1 MRITDY
7 FVSVELQNNLEKMF
21 AIWSTSSENSIHKM
35 LQIESSMSVYHTL
48 CFLSAAAMVIAFVN
62 SKIGKM
68 QTTIAITAGSMILSL
83 LILIAG
89 QNDWFHLTEIA
100 TETVTSINFEDFLLK
115 GILGFLL
122 FAGGLGIKLPN
133 LKDQKWEITVLALGA
148 TLFSTFF
155 IGFVL
160 YGFCQVI
167 GIQFDL
173 VYCLLFGALISPTDP
188 IAVLAIVKKL
198 NAPKRISTQIEG
210 ESLFNDGFGLVIFVT
225 LFTIAFGTE
234 APTVGSVTLLFV
246 QEAIGGIVYGFVLGL
261 IFHYLI
267 SATDD
272 HSMEL
277 LLTIGVP
284 TAGYAFAEYLHVS
297 GPLAM
302 VVSGIMIG
310 NWTRFIGFSK
320 ESEDHLDHFWEL
332 VDEFLNGV
340 LFLLIGMS
348 MLLFEFHKEDWI
360 MMAISVPLVLAA
372 RYLSVFISYI
382 GFKRYR
388 KYNPWSI
395 KILTWGGLRGGLA
408 LAMAL
413 SIPSGILVIPEKL
426 IDVKEIIMVM
436 TYSVVVFSIL
446 IQGSTITPMIEKAK
460 QAEKE
465 MEAEGSVEPQEAK
478 ASQE

>member
-1 MRITDY
+1 
-7 FVSVELQNNLEKMF
+7 
-21 AIWSTSSENSIHKM
+21 
-35 LQIESSMSVYHTL
+35 MSVYYTL
-48 CFLSAAAMVIAFVN
+48 CFLSAAAMLIAFFN

-68 QTTIAITAGSMILSL
+68 QTTIAITAGSMLLSL
-83 LILIAG
+83 LILVAG
-89 QNDWFHLTEIA
+89 QNNWFNLTQIA
-100 TETVTSINFEDFLLK
+100 RQTMTSINFEDFLLK

-133 LKDQKWEITVLALGA
+133 LKDQKWEIAVLALGA

-155 IGFVL
+155 IGFGL
-160 YGFCQVI
+160 YWLCHLV
-167 GIQFDL
+167 GINLQL
-173 VYCLLFGALISPTDP
+173 VYCMLFGALISPTDP

-225 LFTIAFGTE
+225 IFTIAFGSQ
-234 APTVGSVTLLFV
+234 APTIGSVAGLFIH
-246 QEAIGGIVYGFVLGL
+246 EAIGGIIYGFVLGL

-267 SATDD
+267 SATND

-284 TAGYAFAEYLHVS
+284 TAGFVFADIIHVS

-320 ESEDHLDHFWEL
+320 ESEEHLDHFWEL

-348 MLLFEFHKEDWI
+348 MLLFKFHEEDWI
-360 MMAISVPLVLAA
+360 VMAIAIPLVLLG
-372 RYLSVFISYI
+372 RYTSVAVPYI

-388 KYNPWSI
+388 TYNPWSI
-395 KILTWGGLRGGLA
+395 RILTWGGLRGGLA

-413 SIPSGILVIPEKL
+413 SIPSGIMVIPDKL
-426 IDVKEIIMVM
+426 IDVKELILVM
-436 TYSVVVFSIL
+436 TYAVVVFSIL

-460 QAEKE
+460 MEEKN
-465 MEAEGSVEPQEAK
+465 M
-478 ASQE
+478 ASNTEEETPENAR

>member
-1 MRITDY
+1 
-7 FVSVELQNNLEKMF
+7 
-21 AIWSTSSENSIHKM
+21 
-35 LQIESSMSVYHTL
+35 MSVYYTL
-48 CFLSAAAMVIAFVN
+48 CFLSAAAMLIAFFN

-68 QTTIAITAGSMILSL
+68 QTTIAITAGSMLLSL
-83 LILIAG
+83 LILVAG
-89 QNDWFHLTEIA
+89 QNDWFQLTKIA
-100 TETVTSINFEDFLLK
+100 RTTMTSINFEDFLLK

-133 LKDQKWEITVLALGA
+133 LKDQKWEIAVLALGS

-155 IGFVL
+155 IGYGL
-160 YGFCQVI
+160 YGACHLI
-167 GIQFDL
+167 GIDL
-173 VYCLLFGALISPTDP
+173 KLIYCLLFGALISPTDP

-225 LFTIAFGTE
+225 IFTIAFGQQ
-234 APTVGSVTLLFV
+234 APTIGSVAELFV
-246 QEAIGGIVYGFVLGL
+246 HEALGGILYGLVLGL

-267 SATDD
+267 CATDD

-284 TAGYAFAEYLHVS
+284 TAGFVFADIIHVS

-302 VVSGIMIG
+302 VVAGIMIG

-320 ESEDHLDHFWEL
+320 ESEEHLDHFWEL

-348 MLLFEFHKEDWI
+348 MLLFKFHEEDWI
-360 MMAISVPLVLAA
+360 VMAIAVPLVLLG
-372 RYLSVFISYI
+372 RYVSVAVPYI

-388 KYNPWSI
+388 TYNPWSI
-395 KILTWGGLRGGLA
+395 RILTWGGLRGGLA

-413 SIPSGILVIPEKL
+413 SIPSGIMVIPDKL
-426 IDVKEIIMVM
+426 IDVKELVLVM
-436 TYSVVVFSIL
+436 TYAVVVFSIL
-446 IQGSTITPMIEKAK
+446 FQGSTITPMIEKAK
-460 QAEKE
+460 IAEKK
-465 MEAEGSVEPQEAK
+465 MEEQQESTTNEFAK
-478 ASQE
+478 DEQN

>member
-1 MRITDY
+1 
-7 FVSVELQNNLEKMF
+7 
-21 AIWSTSSENSIHKM
+21 
-35 LQIESSMSVYHTL
+35 MSVYHTL

-160 YGFCQVI
+160 YGFCQAI

-234 APTVGSVTLLFV
+234 APTVGSVTMLFI

-460 QAEKE
+460 QAEND
-465 MEAEGSVEPQEAK
+465 MEAEVSSEPQEAK

>member
-1 MRITDY
+1 
-7 FVSVELQNNLEKMF
+7 
-21 AIWSTSSENSIHKM
+21 
-35 LQIESSMSVYHTL
+35 MSVYYTL
-48 CFLSAAAMVIAFVN
+48 CFLSAAAMIIAFIN

-68 QTTIAITAGSMILSL
+68 QTTIAITAGSMVLSL

-100 TETVTSINFEDFLLK
+100 SKTMSSINFEDFLLK

-155 IGFVL
+155 IGFAL
-160 YGFCQVI
+160 YGFCQLLNI
-167 GIQFDL
+167 PFNL

-198 NAPKRISTQIEG
+198 DAPKRISTQIEG

-225 LFTIAFGTE
+225 LFTIAFGSE
-234 APTVGSVTLLFV
+234 APTVGSVTLLFI
-246 QEAIGGIVYGFVLGL
+246 QEAIGGIVYGFALGL
-261 IFHYLI
+261 LFHYLI

-277 LLTIGVP
+277 LLTIGIP
-284 TAGYAFAEYLHVS
+284 TAGYAFAEVIHVS

-348 MLLFEFHKEDWI
+348 MLLFEFHQEDWI
-360 MMAISVPLVLAA
+360 LMAFAVPLVLAS
-372 RYLSVFISYI
+372 RYLSVFFSYI

-388 KYNPWSI
+388 QYNPWSVR
-395 KILTWGGLRGGLA
+395 ILTWGGLRGGLA

-413 SIPSGILVIPEKL
+413 SIPSGIWVVQDKL
-426 IDVKEIIMVM
+426 IDVKEIVLVM
-436 TYSVVVFSIL
+436 TYAVVVFSIL
-446 IQGSTITPMIEKAK
+446 VQGSTITPMIEKAK
-460 QAEKE
+460 QAEREMNRDKKE
-465 MEAEGSVEPQEAK
+465 KEKEQLKEQSN
-478 ASQE
+478 

>member
-1 MRITDY
+1 
-7 FVSVELQNNLEKMF
+7 
-21 AIWSTSSENSIHKM
+21 
-35 LQIESSMSVYHTL
+35 MSVYYTL
-48 CFLSAAAMVIAFVN
+48 CFLSAAAMMIAFIN

-68 QTTIAITAGSMILSL
+68 QTTIAITAGSMVLSL
-83 LILIAG
+83 LILVAG

-100 TETVTSINFEDFLLK
+100 SKTMSSINFEDFLLK

-155 IGFVL
+155 IGFAL
-160 YGFCQVI
+160 YGFCQLI
-167 GIQFDL
+167 GIQFNL

-198 NAPKRISTQIEG
+198 DAPKRISTQIEG

-225 LFTIAFGTE
+225 LYTIAFGSE
-234 APTVGSVTLLFV
+234 APTVGSVSMLFV
-246 QEAIGGIVYGFVLGL
+246 QEAIGGIAYGFALGL
-261 IFHYLI
+261 LFHYLI

-277 LLTIGVP
+277 LLTIGIP
-284 TAGYAFAEYLHVS
+284 TAGYAFAEVLHVS

-360 MMAISVPLVLAA
+360 LMAFSVPLVLSA
-372 RYLSVFISYI
+372 RYISVFLSYI

-388 KYNPWSI
+388 QYNPYSVN
-395 KILTWGGLRGGLA
+395 ILTWGGLRGGLA

-413 SIPSGILVIPEKL
+413 SIPSGIWVIQDKL
-426 IDVKEIIMVM
+426 IDVKEIILVM

-446 IQGSTITPMIEKAK
+446 IQGSTITPMIEKARLA
-460 QAEKE
+460 QKE
-465 MEAEGSVEPQEAK
+465 IDKDSIEVTQK
-478 ASQE
+478 

>member
-1 MRITDY
+1 
-7 FVSVELQNNLEKMF
+7 
-21 AIWSTSSENSIHKM
+21 M
-35 LQIESSMSVYHTL
+35 L
-48 CFLSAAAMVIAFVN
+48 IAFLN
-62 SKIGKM
+62 SKIGNM
-68 QTTIAITAGSMILSL
+68 QTTIAITAGSMMLSL
-83 LILIAG
+83 LILVAG
-89 QNDWFHLTEIA
+89 QNDWFHLTQIA
-100 TETVTSINFEDFLLK
+100 TETVNSINFENFLLK

-133 LKDQKWEITVLALGA
+133 LKDQKWEIAVLALGA

-155 IGFVL
+155 IGFGL
-160 YGFCQVI
+160 YAFCQFI
-167 GIQFDL
+167 GIHFDL

-225 LFTIAFGTE
+225 IFTIAFGTE
-234 APTVGSVTLLFV
+234 APTIGSVTMLFI
-246 QEAIGGIVYGFVLGL
+246 QEAMGGILYGLALGL
-261 IFHYLI
+261 LFHYLI

-277 LLTIGVP
+277 LLTIGIP
-284 TAGYAFAEYLHVS
+284 TAGYVFADVIHVS

-320 ESEDHLDHFWEL
+320 ESEEHLDHFWEL

-348 MLLFEFHKEDWI
+348 MLLFKFHEEDWI
-360 MMAISVPLVLAA
+360 LMAFAIPLVLSA
-372 RYLSVFISYI
+372 RYLSVFFSYI

-388 KYNPWSI
+388 SYNPWSI

-413 SIPSGILVIPEKL
+413 SIPSGILVIPDKL
-426 IDVKEIIMVM
+426 IDVKEIILVM
-436 TYSVVVFSIL
+436 TYAVVVFSIL
-446 IQGSTITPMIEKAK
+446 IQGSTITPLIDKAK
-460 QAEKE
+460 QAEKS
-465 MEAEGSVEPQEAK
+465 SVSKENCQ
-478 ASQE
+478 

>member
-1 MRITDY
+1 
-7 FVSVELQNNLEKMF
+7 
-21 AIWSTSSENSIHKM
+21 M

-160 YGFCQVI
+160 YGFCQAI

-234 APTVGSVTLLFV
+234 APTVGSVTMLFI

-460 QAEKE
+460 QAEKD
-465 MEAEGSVEPQEAK
+465 MEAEVSSEPQEAK

>member
-1 MRITDY
+1 
-7 FVSVELQNNLEKMF
+7 
-21 AIWSTSSENSIHKM
+21 M
-35 LQIESSMSVYHTL
+35 L
-48 CFLSAAAMVIAFVN
+48 IAFLN
-62 SKIGKM
+62 SKIGNM
-68 QTTIAITAGSMILSL
+68 QTTIAITAGSMMLSL
-83 LILIAG
+83 LILVAG
-89 QNDWFHLTEIA
+89 QNDWFHLTQIA
-100 TETVTSINFEDFLLK
+100 TETVNSINFENFLLK

-133 LKDQKWEITVLALGA
+133 LKDQKWEIAVLALGA

-155 IGFVL
+155 IGFGL
-160 YGFCQVI
+160 YAFCQFI
-167 GIQFDL
+167 GIHFDL

-198 NAPKRISTQIEG
+198 DAPKRISTQIEG

-225 LFTIAFGTE
+225 IFTIAFGTE
-234 APTVGSVTLLFV
+234 APTIGSVTMLFI
-246 QEAIGGIVYGFVLGL
+246 QEAMGGILYGLALGL
-261 IFHYLI
+261 LFHYLI

-277 LLTIGVP
+277 LLTIGIP
-284 TAGYAFAEYLHVS
+284 TAGYVFADVIHVS

-320 ESEDHLDHFWEL
+320 ESEEHLDHFWEL

-348 MLLFEFHKEDWI
+348 MLLFKFHEEDWI
-360 MMAISVPLVLAA
+360 LMAFAIPLVLSA
-372 RYLSVFISYI
+372 RYLSVFFSYI
-382 GFKRYR
+382 GFQRYR
-388 KYNPWSI
+388 SYNPWSI

-413 SIPSGILVIPEKL
+413 SIPSGILVIPDKL
-426 IDVKEIIMVM
+426 IDVKEIILVM
-436 TYSVVVFSIL
+436 TYAVVVFSIL
-446 IQGSTITPMIEKAK
+446 IQGSTITPLIDKAK
-460 QAEKE
+460 QTEKSS
-465 MEAEGSVEPQEAK
+465 M
-478 ASQE
+478 

>member
-1 MRITDY
+1 
-7 FVSVELQNNLEKMF
+7 
-21 AIWSTSSENSIHKM
+21 
-35 LQIESSMSVYHTL
+35 
-48 CFLSAAAMVIAFVN
+48 
-62 SKIGKM
+62 M
-68 QTTIAITAGSMILSL
+68 QTTIAITAGAMMLSL
-83 LILIAG
+83 LILVAG
-89 QNDWFHLTEIA
+89 QNDWFHLTELA
-100 TETVTSINFEDFLLK
+100 TETVAGIDFEDFLLQ

-122 FAGGLGIKLPN
+122 FAGGLGIKLPH

-160 YGFCQVI
+160 YGFCLLI

-173 VYCLLFGALISPTDP
+173 IYCLLFGALISPTDP

-198 NAPKRISTQIEG
+198 NAPQRVSTQVEG

-234 APTVGSVTLLFV
+234 APTLGSVTALFL

-261 IFHYLI
+261 VFHFLI
-267 SATDD
+267 SSTDD

-277 LLTIGVP
+277 LLTIGIP
-284 TAGYAFAEYLHVS
+284 TAGYAFAEFLHVS
-297 GPLAM
+297 GPLSM

-310 NWTRFIGFSK
+310 NWTRYIGFSK
-320 ESEDHLDHFWEL
+320 QSEEHLDHFWEL

-348 MLLFEFHKEDWI
+348 MLLFQFHQEDWI
-360 MMAISVPLVLAA
+360 MMAVSVPLVLCA
-372 RYLSVFISYI
+372 RYLSVALAYI

-388 KYNPWSI
+388 RYNPWSVR
-395 KILTWGGLRGGLA
+395 ILTWGGLRGGLA
-408 LAMAL
+408 IAMAL
-413 SIPSGILVIPEKL
+413 SIPSGIWVIEDKL

-460 QAEKE
+460 LAEKE
-465 MEAEGSVEPQEAK
+465 MQKEKQPDGEIK
-478 ASQE
+478 AQQD

>member
-1 MRITDY
+1 
-7 FVSVELQNNLEKMF
+7 
-21 AIWSTSSENSIHKM
+21 
-35 LQIESSMSVYHTL
+35 MSVYYTL
-48 CFLSAAAMVIAFVN
+48 CFLSAAAMLIAFVN

-68 QTTIAITAGSMILSL
+68 QTTIAITAGSMMLSL
-83 LILIAG
+83 LILVAG
-89 QNDWFHLTEIA
+89 QNNWFHLTEIA
-100 TETVTSINFEDFLLK
+100 SKTVSSINFEDFLLK

-133 LKDQKWEITVLALGA
+133 LKDQKWEITTLALAA

-155 IGFVL
+155 IGFAL
-160 YGFCQVI
+160 YWFCQVI

-198 NAPKRISTQIEG
+198 DAPKRISTQIEG

-225 LFTIAFGTE
+225 IYTIAFGSE
-234 APTVGSVTLLFV
+234 APTFGSVTLLFI
-246 QEAIGGIVYGFVLGL
+246 QEAIGGIFYGFALGL
-261 IFHYLI
+261 LFHFLI
-267 SATDD
+267 SSTDD

-284 TAGYAFAEYLHVS
+284 TAGYAFADIIHVS

-348 MLLFEFHKEDWI
+348 MLLFEFHEEDWI
-360 MMAISVPLVLAA
+360 VMAFSVPLVLAA
-372 RYLSVFISYI
+372 RYLSVFLSYV

-388 KYNPWSI
+388 KYNSWSV

-413 SIPSGILVIPEKL
+413 SIPSGVWVVQDKL
-426 IDVKEIIMVM
+426 IDVKEIILVM

-446 IQGSTITPMIEKAK
+446 VQGSTITPMIEKAK
-460 QAEKE
+460 KEEKL
-465 MEAEGSVEPQEAK
+465 K
-478 ASQE
+478 ANS

>member
-1 MRITDY
+1 
-7 FVSVELQNNLEKMF
+7 
-21 AIWSTSSENSIHKM
+21 
-35 LQIESSMSVYHTL
+35 MSVYYTL
-48 CFLSAAAMVIAFVN
+48 CFLSAAAMLIAFVN

-68 QTTIAITAGSMILSL
+68 QTTIAITAGSMVLSL
-83 LILIAG
+83 LILVAG
-89 QNDWFHLTEIA
+89 QNDWFQLTEIA
-100 TETVTSINFEDFLLK
+100 SKTVASINFEDFLLK

-155 IGFVL
+155 IGFGL
-160 YGFCQVI
+160 YAFCQWLHI
-167 GIQFDL
+167 PFDL

-198 NAPKRISTQIEG
+198 DAPKRISTQIEG

-225 LFTIAFGTE
+225 LYTIAFGHDT
-234 APTVGSVTLLFV
+234 PTLGSVTLLFA
-246 QEAIGGIVYGFVLGL
+246 QEAIGGIVYGFALGL
-261 IFHYLI
+261 LFHYLI

-277 LLTIGVP
+277 LLTIGIP
-284 TAGYAFAEYLHVS
+284 TAGYAFAEILHVS

-332 VDEFLNGV
+332 IDEFLNGV

-348 MLLFEFHKEDWI
+348 MLLFEFHQEDWI
-360 MMAISVPLVLAA
+360 MMAVAVPLVLLS
-372 RYLSVFISYI
+372 RYLSVFFSYV

-388 KYNPWSI
+388 TYNPWSV

-413 SIPSGILVIPEKL
+413 SIPSGIWVIQDKL
-426 IDVKEIIMVM
+426 IDVKEIILVM

-446 IQGSTITPMIEKAK
+446 VQGSTITPMVEKAK
-460 QAEKE
+460 RAEKQ
-465 MEAEGSVEPQEAK
+465 A
-478 ASQE
+478 

>member
-1 MRITDY
+1 
-7 FVSVELQNNLEKMF
+7 
-21 AIWSTSSENSIHKM
+21 
-35 LQIESSMSVYHTL
+35 
-48 CFLSAAAMVIAFVN
+48 
-62 SKIGKM
+62 
-68 QTTIAITAGSMILSL
+68 MILSL
-83 LILIAG
+83 LILVAG

-100 TETVTSINFEDFLLK
+100 SKTMSSINFEDFLLK

-155 IGFVL
+155 IGFAL
-160 YGFCQVI
+160 YGFCQLI
-167 GIQFDL
+167 GIQFNL

-198 NAPKRISTQIEG
+198 DAPKRISTQIEG

-225 LFTIAFGTE
+225 LYTIAFGSE
-234 APTVGSVTLLFV
+234 APTVGSVSMLFV
-246 QEAIGGIVYGFVLGL
+246 QEAIGGIAYGFALGL
-261 IFHYLI
+261 LFHYLI

-277 LLTIGVP
+277 LLTIGIP
-284 TAGYAFAEYLHVS
+284 TAGYAFAEVLHVS

-360 MMAISVPLVLAA
+360 LMAFSVPLVLSA
-372 RYLSVFISYI
+372 RYISVFLSYI

-388 KYNPWSI
+388 KYNPWSV

-413 SIPSGILVIPEKL
+413 SIPSGIWVIQDKL
-426 IDVKEIIMVM
+426 IDVKEIILVM

-460 QAEKE
+460 LAQKE
-465 MEAEGSVEPQEAK
+465 MEAANTTEQ
-478 ASQE
+478 

>member
-1 MRITDY
+1 MTKKCLL
-7 FVSVELQNNLEKMF
+7 FKH
-21 AIWSTSSENSIHKM
+21 AENKILTYKLLHTEI
-35 LQIESSMSVYHTL
+35 LMSVYYTL
-48 CFLSAAAMVIAFVN
+48 CFLSAAAMLIAFVN

-68 QTTIAITAGSMILSL
+68 QTTIAITAGSMVLSL

-100 TETVTSINFEDFLLK
+100 TQTMSSINFEDFLLK

-155 IGFVL
+155 IGFSL
-160 YGFCQVI
+160 YGFCHLI
-167 GIQFDL
+167 GIPFDL

-198 NAPKRISTQIEG
+198 DAPKRISTQIEG

-234 APTVGSVTLLFV
+234 APTVGSVTVLFI
-246 QEAIGGIVYGFVLGL
+246 QEAIGGIIYGFALGL
-261 IFHYLI
+261 LFHYLI

-284 TAGYAFAEYLHVS
+284 TAGYAFAEVIHVS

-360 MMAISVPLVLAA
+360 LMAFSIPLVLGA
-372 RYLSVFISYI
+372 RYLSVFCSYL
-382 GFKRYR
+382 GFQRHR
-388 KYNPWSI
+388 KYNPWSVR
-395 KILTWGGLRGGLA
+395 ILTWGGLRGGLA

-413 SIPSGILVIPEKL
+413 SIPSGVWVIEDKL
-426 IDVKEIIMVM
+426 IDVKEVVLVM

-446 IQGSTITPMIEKAK
+446 VQGSTITSLIEKAK
-460 QAEKE
+460 RAEKE
-465 MEAEGSVEPQEAK
+465 ME
-478 ASQE
+478 

>member
-1 MRITDY
+1 
-7 FVSVELQNNLEKMF
+7 
-21 AIWSTSSENSIHKM
+21 
-35 LQIESSMSVYHTL
+35 MSVYHTL

-133 LKDQKWEITVLALGA
+133 LKDQKWEITLLALGA

-198 NAPKRISTQIEG
+198 NAPRRISTQIEG

-234 APTVGSVTLLFV
+234 APTVGSVTHLFI

-267 SATDD
+267 SATND

-360 MMAISVPLVLAA
+360 MMAISVPLVLTA

-388 KYNPWSI
+388 KYNPWSV